1 MSLKRGN
8 DEEKEILL
16 QFEADFSKN
25 REEITAYRDENR
37 KLRGEL
43 NQLKWQMVTLEQE
56 IKEKSELI
64 S

>member
-43 NQLKWQMVTLEQE
+43 NQLK
-56 IKEKSELI
+56 
-64 S
+64 